1 MLRNFTV
8 LPKTPSEVHVTLMDS
23 HSALVT
29 WTTSEQQY
37 MTSYYVEYKVLNS
50 DKVQLKVVQNQN
62 KTSLT
67 GLQAYTVYELRVRAV
82 SGTGGGV
89 WRHFET
95 FSTGET
101 CKLTD

>member
-1 MLRNFTV
+1 MLRDFTV
-8 LPKTPSEVHVTLMDS
+8 LPKTPSEVHVTLMDG

-29 WTTSEQQY
+29 WTTSEQQS
-37 MTSYYVEYKVLNS
+37 MTSYYVEYKVQNS

-62 KTSLT
+62 KASLTSL
-67 GLQAYTVYELRVRAV
+67 QSHTVYELRVRAV
-82 SGTGGGV
+82 NGAGGGL

-101 CKLTD
+101 CKKTD